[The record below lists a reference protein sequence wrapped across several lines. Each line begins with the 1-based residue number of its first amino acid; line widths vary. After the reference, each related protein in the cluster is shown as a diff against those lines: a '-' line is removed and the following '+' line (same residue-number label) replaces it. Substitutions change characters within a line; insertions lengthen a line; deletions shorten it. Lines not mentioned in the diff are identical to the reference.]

1 MTRVSWMS
9 TKIPSVHKI
18 PPVHKIPRILR
29 RNESFA
35 ETVRHAENGL
45 IRHIRVVPQGIT
57 VCG

>member
-9 TKIPSVHKI
+9 TKSPPSTKSHE
-18 PPVHKIPRILR
+18 ILR

-45 IRHIRVVPQGIT
+45 IRHTCVVPQGTT